1 MAASVEPV
9 MQQQFFSLSPMAGQ
23 ESFTPSDARPQHAMN
38 HTPTTSS
45 MLAALQQ
52 DTFPAGALGAS
63 ASGFNSDAYGGLNYM
78 DTSVT
83 PEDSI
88 PSVHQAGLAFSEY
101 ATTNTFDVAT
111 FSTQDLS
118 LPANA
123 SEPERETETI
133 KAEGAS

>member
-1 MAASVEPV
+1 
-9 MQQQFFSLSPMAGQ
+9 MAGQ
-23 ESFTPSDARPQHAMN
+23 ESFTSSEARPQHPMN

-52 DTFPAGALGAS
+52 DPFPGGALDAS
-63 ASGFNSDAYGGLNYM
+63 TSAFNSDAYGLNYM

-101 ATTNTFDVAT
+101 ATTNTFDVT
-111 FSTQDLS
+111 PFSTQDLS
-118 LPANA
+118 LPS
-123 SEPERETETI
+123 SEPERETESI
-133 KAEGAS
+133 KAEAVS